1 MSYSLN
7 TLFIKT
13 IASWLIFES
22 VKALKSGL
30 KHYLHFLIPEA
41 MAQIFNPV
49 AEIIIPIGIPSIE
62 AKPEI
67 KIQIVHAVAKIRNL
81 SI

>member
-22 VKALKSGL
+22 IKALKTGL
-30 KHYLHFLIPEA
+30 KHYLHFLIPAA

-49 AEIIIPIGIPSIE
+49 AEIIILIGIPSIE

-67 KIQIVHAVAKIRNL
+67 R
-81 SI
+81 